1 MADGAFCLV
10 LHSHIPY
17 VLGHGQWPHG
27 HHMIC
32 EAAADSYLPLLW
44 EFRALI
50 RDGISPNVTFGITP
64 TVMEQLSD
72 ERFHHW
78 FLDYLGFRV
87 NTATW
92 DQEEWQRL
100 GEGHLQHLAWRWQE
114 HFTAMRR
121 FYEEDLKGDIL
132 GAFRELDEQGHIEV
146 TGSAATHGYFPL
158 LREDTSILAQI
169 RQGVA
174 TFQRFMG
181 RRPRGFWLPECAYR
195 PRSEWGEAP
204 AIRGGSDLVFRP
216 GVEELLANHGIEF
229 FFVDNHMLNRG
240 DHALP
245 VDVSAGSGQPGG
257 RLFERIRRR
266 PIDNEGRWP
275 KSAHSA
281 YFVGDAFEDHPPV
294 VALFRDEEVCRHVW
308 SADLGYPG
316 DPDYLEF
323 HKRRFPGRHRYWRV
337 TSRGAD
343 LGHKW
348 AYEPEWAD
356 NKVPQHAGHF
366 LSIIKGT
373 LAAQSR
379 EFRLPVLMASFDT
392 ELFGHWWYEGAR
404 FIGYLLRYA
413 NQDPSVEVKTVRD
426 YLREHPPTSAVTL
439 PEGSWGAGGGHSV
452 WLNEDT
458 HWVWQRIY
466 DVEQDMRALAREW
479 GDTQDEHLLKLLA
492 QAGREAL
499 LLQASDLPFLI
510 STGGAVEAA
519 QWRINAHY
527 TDFKAVAELARRYGR
542 HETLSESDWAYFGEL
557 AQRNRLFPD
566 HHPSMW
572 RE

>member
-1 MADGAFCLV
+1 
-10 LHSHIPY
+10 
-17 VLGHGQWPHG
+17 
-27 HHMIC
+27 MIC

-216 GVEELLANHGIEF
+216 GVEELLANTASSSSSSITTCSTAATTPCLWTSPR
-229 FFVDNHMLNRG
+229 V
-240 DHALP
+240 
-245 VDVSAGSGQPGG
+245 PG
-257 RLFERIRRR
+257 
-266 PIDNEGRWP
+266 
-275 KSAHSA
+275 
-281 YFVGDAFEDHPPV
+281 
-294 VALFRDEEVCRHVW
+294 
-308 SADLGYPG
+308 
-316 DPDYLEF
+316 
-323 HKRRFPGRHRYWRV
+323 
-337 TSRGAD
+337 SRGA
-343 LGHKW
+343 GCSSGS
-348 AYEPEWAD
+348 
-356 NKVPQHAGHF
+356 AGAP
-366 LSIIKGT
+366 SIT
-373 LAAQSR
+373 
-379 EFRLPVLMASFDT
+379 
-392 ELFGHWWYEGAR
+392 
-404 FIGYLLRYA
+404 
-413 NQDPSVEVKTVRD
+413 RD
-426 YLREHPPTSAVTL
+426 VGRSPPTPRTSSAM
-439 PEGSWGAGGGHSV
+439 HSRI
-452 WLNEDT
+452 T
-458 HWVWQRIY
+458 HR
-466 DVEQDMRALAREW
+466 
-479 GDTQDEHLLKLLA
+479 
-492 QAGREAL
+492 
-499 LLQASDLPFLI
+499 S
-510 STGGAVEAA
+510 
-519 QWRINAHY
+519 
-527 TDFKAVAELARRYGR
+527 
-542 HETLSESDWAYFGEL
+542 
-557 AQRNRLFPD
+557 
-566 HHPSMW
+566 
-572 RE
+572 